1 MKYDE
6 ESETKEEQERKT
18 FTLKQLIRKLHIVE
32 PPEHVMCLVG
42 KKYVT
47 LIWTDYFITAFY

>member
-32 PPEHVMCLVG
+32 PPEHVMCLAG

-47 LIWTDYFITAFY
+47 LI